1 MSATSTTAP
10 ADLAAPVAHVVQWLE
25 TGEVA
30 DGMFAA
36 DCFSDVTVPH
46 WRVQATTGAAIA
58 RLRAELHPFPG
69 RVRVERVDRTE
80 TGFVMAFEERWPH
93 EDQQWYCRELIRADV
108 VAGAITDLAVYCT
121 GDWDEDVQRR
131 HSAEVHL
138 VRP

>member
-1 MSATSTTAP
+1 VDVAT
-10 ADLAAPVAHVVQWLE
+10 PVAHLVRWLE
-25 TGEVA
+25 TGEAA

-36 DCFSDVTVPH
+36 DCFTDVTVPH
-46 WRVQATTGAAIA
+46 WRLQATTGADIV

-69 RVRVERVDRTE
+69 RVRVERLDRTE

-93 EDQQWYCRELIRADV
+93 EGQDWYCRELVRADV
-108 VAGAITDLAVYCT
+108 VDGAITDFAVYCT

-131 HSAEVHL
+131 HSAEVRL